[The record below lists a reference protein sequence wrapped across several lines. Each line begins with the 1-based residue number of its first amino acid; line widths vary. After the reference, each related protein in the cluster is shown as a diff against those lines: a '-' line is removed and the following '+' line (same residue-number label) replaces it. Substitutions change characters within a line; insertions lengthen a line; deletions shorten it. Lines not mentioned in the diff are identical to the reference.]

1 MYYSTSYM
9 SPVGNLLLASSDT
22 SLIGL
27 WIEGQ
32 KYFRATA
39 PEAME
44 ERKDIPVLNAAK
56 DWLDRYFSRKKPA
69 VSELSLAPAGSEFR
83 RIVWDILCEIPYG
96 VVATYGEI
104 GRRAAERMGKAS
116 MSGQAVGGA
125 VGHNPISIIIPCHRI
140 VGSNKSLTGYAG
152 GISKK
157 VQLLQLEGVDTS
169 QFLMPKK
176 GTAL

>member
-96 VVATYGEI
+96 EVATYGEI
-104 GRRAAERMGKAS
+104 GRRAAERMGKS
-116 MSGQAVGGA
+116 EYV
-125 VGHNPISIIIPCHRI
+125 R
-140 VGSNKSLTGYAG
+140 TGRGRGCRAQPHIHYYPL
-152 GISKK
+152 SPHCRF
-157 VQLLQLEGVDTS
+157 Q
-169 QFLMPKK
+169 
-176 GTAL
+176 